1 MSYINKQN
9 TALVRVK
16 LTDVGRELL
25 AKGQLTFNFW
35 TVGDSEI
42 DYDYVRGWKAFDPGN
57 PNVESGQFLYYEA
70 DGDVIT
76 NYQQILRP
84 KDNQAEQKSYL
95 LNGTGSAFNNLNSES
110 SVRLIKGVV
119 SNQAEDR
126 GFFSG
131 STVDSGLVMNS
142 NPRITK
148 ETGTIDL
155 VKFNGATDTTSY
167 TKGVLQLDSALTAT
181 SVNDIIVFRF
191 SNSTLGDITGDS
203 MTAATINQFYTINDI
218 SGSQIKVDRE
228 LPTLDSNAGTTITYY
243 TIPGGND
250 PADDWYGSNSATAYW
265 NTGTLSFNSS
275 NDICVEN
282 IPVWNMSNI
291 WDENLAGQFKDD
303 ANNFHNHQLFGS
315 EQFIGTKLLLGY
327 KEPESVIIPTTE
339 LSNSYMDTYQ
349 KGISIIHYTNNTISN
364 FYGEFFHIDED
375 NNKILSLDIPVMWHN
390 RAGSTESLTESGMR
404 FVSDGIEKQLENSQ
418 HNYYDL
424 IEYSGMS
431 STPTV
436 PMVVG
441 KVFHNLKMVV
451 IENEELLTAMSYK
464 SNRNFTLPDLSSTLT
479 NCDDACGGLLAQN
492 ETLYLTYYLE
502 SSSGATEVSLP
513 CQRYTKIQNTSIDPK
528 DVEFRLES
536 TGLLPYMRKVEKGTY
551 DGAGF
556 FASEFHVLAQIID
569 ESVTARPEP
578 NSWKSIDFTSALITS
593 GASETIDPQLLER
606 QNPQSNGFKLTKTLF
621 TGGTDFNL
629 GTHLDLPEGEYYS
642 KMNFGDERLFYGNLR
657 THIGATIYK
666 TLFSLNID
674 GSEFADST
682 NITYDGEE
690 DRYITEVAILND
702 LGALVM
708 VGKLSRPIRIA
719 NATTATIEVTMDF

>member
-16 LTDVGRELL
+16 LTDIGRELL

-42 DYDYVRGWKAFDPGN
+42 DYDYVRGWKAFDPSN
-57 PNVESGQFLYYEA
+57 TNVSSGQFLYYEA
-70 DGDVIT
+70 DGTVET
-76 NYQQILRP
+76 NYQQIIRP
-84 KDNQAEQKSYL
+84 KDAQAEQKSYL
-95 LNGTGSAFNNLNSES
+95 LNGVGAAFNNLNSES
-110 SVRLIKGVV
+110 SVRLIKGIV

-131 STVDSGLVMNS
+131 STVDTGLVMNS

-155 VKFNGATDTTSY
+155 VKFNGVTDTTSY
-167 TKGVLQLDSALTAT
+167 TKGVLQLDTALTAT

-203 MTAATINQFYTINDI
+203 MTAATINQLYTINDI

-303 ANNFHNHQLFGS
+303 SNTYHNHQLFGS
-315 EQFIGTKLLLGY
+315 EQFIGTKILLGY

-364 FYGEFFHIDED
+364 FYGEFLHIDED
-375 NNKILSLDIPVMWHN
+375 SNKLLSLDIPVMWHN
-390 RAGSTESLTESGMR
+390 RQSATEEGTVSGMR
-404 FVSDGIEKQLENSQ
+404 FVSDGVEKELENSQ
-418 HNYYDL
+418 HKYYDL
-424 IEYSGMS
+424 VEYSGMS
-431 STPTV
+431 STPTI

-451 IENEELLTAMSYK
+451 VENEELLAAMSYK
-464 SNRNFTLPDLSSTLT
+464 SNRNFTLPDLSATLVK
-479 NCDDACGGLLAQN
+479 CSDSCGGLLAQN
-492 ETLYLTYYLE
+492 ETLYLSYHLE
-502 SSSGATEVSLP
+502 ASSGATETSLP
-513 CQRYTKIQNTSIDPK
+513 CQRYTKIQNNTIDPK
-528 DVEFRLES
+528 DVEFRLE
-536 TGLLPYMRKVEKGTY
+536 GVDMLPYMRKVEKGTY

-556 FASEFHVLAQIID
+556 FADKFYVLAQIID
-569 ESVTARPEP
+569 ETVTARPEP
-578 NSWKSIDFTSALITS
+578 NSWKEIDFTSTLITS

-606 QNPQSNGFKLTKTLF
+606 QTPQSNGFKLTKTLY
-621 TGGTDFNL
+621 TAGTDFNL
-629 GTHLDLPEGEYYS
+629 GVLMDLPEGDYYS

-674 GSEFADST
+674 GAEFTDTT
-682 NITYDGEE
+682 NITYDGNQ
-690 DRYITEVAILND
+690 DRYISEVGVLND
-702 LGALVM
+702 SGALVM

>member
-282 IPVWNMSNI
+282 IPVWNISNI

-502 SSSGATEVSLP
+502 YSSGATEVSLH

>member
-42 DYDYVRGWKAFDPGN
+42 DYDYVRGWKAFDPSN
-57 PNVESGQFLYYEA
+57 TNVSSGQFLYYEA
-70 DGDVIT
+70 DGTAET

-84 KDNQAEQKSYL
+84 KDNQSEQKSYL
-95 LNGTGSAFNNLNSES
+95 LNGVGSAFNNLNSES

-131 STVDSGLVMNS
+131 STVDTGLVMNS
-142 NPRITK
+142 DTRIIK

-155 VKFNGATDTTSY
+155 VKFSGQTDTTSY
-167 TKGVLQLDSALTAT
+167 TKGVLHLDTALSAT
-181 SVNDIIVFRF
+181 SVNDYIVFKF
-191 SNSTLGDITGDS
+191 SNSTLGNTSGDT
-203 MTAATINQFYTINDI
+203 MTAATINQFYNINYI
-218 SGSQIKVDRE
+218 SGTEIKVDRD
-228 LPTLDSNAGTTITYY
+228 LPTLNTNSGTIISYY

-250 PADDWYGSNSATAYW
+250 PADNWYGSNSLTAYW

-291 WDENLAGQFKDD
+291 WDENLAGQFKDTV
-303 ANNFHNHQLFGS
+303 NEYHNHQLFGS
-315 EQFIGTKLLLGY
+315 EQFIGSKLLLGY
-327 KEPESVIIPTTE
+327 KEPESIIIPTSE
-339 LSNSYMDTYQ
+339 ISNSYMDTYQ

-375 NNKILSLDIPVMWHN
+375 NDKLLSLDIPVMWHN
-390 RAGSTESLTESGMR
+390 RTSATEVGTEIGMR
-404 FVSDGIEKQLENSQ
+404 FVSDGVEKELENSQ
-418 HNYYDL
+418 HKYYDL

-431 STPTV
+431 STSTV

-441 KVFHNLKMVV
+441 KVFHNLKIVV
-451 IENEELLTAMSYK
+451 IENEELLAAMSYK
-464 SNRNFTLPDLSSTLT
+464 SNRNFTLPDLSGSLT
-479 NCDDACGGLLAQN
+479 NCDDSCGGLLAQN
-492 ETLYLTYYLE
+492 ETLFLTYYFE
-502 SSSGATEVSLP
+502 ATSGATETPLP
-513 CQRYTKIQNTSIDPK
+513 CQRYTKIQNTNIDPK
-528 DVEFRLES
+528 DVQFRME
-536 TGLLPYMRKVEKGTY
+536 GVDLLPYMRKVEKASY

-556 FASEFHVLAQIID
+556 FADKFYVLAQIID

-578 NSWKSIDFTSALITS
+578 NSWKQIDFTSTLITS
-593 GASETIDPQLLER
+593 GASETIDPLLLER
-606 QNPQSNGFKLTKTLF
+606 QTPESNGFKLTKTLY

-629 GTHLDLPEGEYYS
+629 GTFMDLPEGEYYS

-690 DRYITEVAILND
+690 DRYISEVGVLND
-702 LGALVM
+702 SGALVM

>member
-25 AKGQLTFNFW
+25 AKGQLTFNYW

-57 PNVESGQFLYYEA
+57 PNVESGQFLFYEA
-70 DGDVIT
+70 DGSTDT

-95 LNGTGSAFNNLNSES
+95 LNGVGAAFNNLNSES

-131 STVDSGLVMNS
+131 STVDTGLVMNS
-142 NPRITK
+142 DARIIK

-155 VKFNGATDTTSY
+155 VKFSGETDTTSY
-167 TKGVLQLDSALTAT
+167 TKGVLHLDTALSAT
-181 SVNDIIVFRF
+181 SVNDYIVFKF
-191 SNSTLGDITGDS
+191 SNSTLGNTSGNT
-203 MTAATINQFYTINDI
+203 MTAATINQFYNINYI
-218 SGSQIKVDRE
+218 SGTEIKVDRD
-228 LPTLDSNAGTTITYY
+228 LPTLNTNSGTIISYY

-250 PADDWYGSNSATAYW
+250 PADDWYGSNSASAYW

-303 ANNFHNHQLFGS
+303 SNTYHNHQLFGS
-315 EQFIGTKLLLGY
+315 EQFIGSKLLLGY

-375 NNKILSLDIPVMWHN
+375 NNKLLSLDVPVMWHN
-390 RAGSTESLTESGMR
+390 RQGSSEEGTVSGMR
-404 FVSDGIEKQLENSQ
+404 FVSDGVEKELENSQ
-418 HNYYDL
+418 HKYYDL

-431 STPTV
+431 STPTI

-441 KVFHNLKMVV
+441 KVFHNLKMVI
-451 IENEELLTAMSYK
+451 IEDEELLAAMSYK
-464 SNRNFTLPDLSSTLT
+464 SNRNFTLPDLTATLT
-479 NCDDACGGLLAQN
+479 KCDDSCGGLLAQN
-492 ETLYLTYYLE
+492 ETLYLSYYFEAL
-502 SSSGATEVSLP
+502 SGASETPLP
-513 CQRYTKIQNTSIDPK
+513 CQRYTKIQNTNVDPK
-528 DVEFRLES
+528 DVEFRIEDVD
-536 TGLLPYMRKVEKGTY
+536 LLPYMRKVEKSSY
-551 DGAGF
+551 DGFGF
-556 FASEFHVLAQIID
+556 FAHKFYVLAQIID

-578 NSWKSIDFTSALITS
+578 NSWKEIDFTSTLITS
-593 GASETIDPQLLER
+593 GASETIDPLLLER

-629 GTHLDLPEGEYYS
+629 GIFMDLPEGEYYS

-690 DRYITEVAILND
+690 DRYISEVGVLND
-702 LGALVM
+702 SGALVM